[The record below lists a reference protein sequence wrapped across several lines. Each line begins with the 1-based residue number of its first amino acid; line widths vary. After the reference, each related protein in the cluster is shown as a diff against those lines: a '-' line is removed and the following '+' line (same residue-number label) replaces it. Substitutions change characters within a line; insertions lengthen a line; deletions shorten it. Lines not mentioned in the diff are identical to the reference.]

1 MSLELIDARLKM
13 THETNAVLE
22 ALSRTSGRDRSELMR
37 DVLHDWALNKI
48 HEANVLAGL
57 LKSQGLTGIEGGV
70 SGNRR
75 DSQGV
80 DSLNTKKGAR

>member
-22 ALSRTSGRDRSELMR
+22 ALSRTTGLDRSELMR
-37 DVLHDWALNKI
+37 DVLHDWALKKI
-48 HEANVLAGL
+48 HEANVLASL
-57 LKSQGLTGIEGGV
+57 LKSQGLTGIDGGI

-75 DSQGV
+75 DSEG
-80 DSLNTKKGAR
+80 LPGKRRAAP